1 MAEFKL
7 LNKGSITVDFARG
20 VIASILSG
28 STELTLGETPIFELR
43 LLEAD
48 GTKHELFASDATSVT
63 LTDDGAVYGGFE
75 YDVTVKIWA
84 RCDDRLELFID
95 VDNRT
100 AWAVEWVKFPCVSLK
115 PLSGNGGIGRVVYP
129 YNEGALVDDA
139 DLRNGIWNNAF
150 GHKDPE
156 YPSHGSYCMFPYMIC
171 SQFEGYIS
179 REGDGFYLGAH
190 DTERGPKG
198 VEFYKNGNGGIT
210 MCMRLY
216 VGKGRGE
223 GTDCGYPLALDLF
236 KGDWEDCADIYRDWF
251 EANLPEGTVKIK
263 DNTKLPEWYKDSPL
277 IVSYPVRGIHDMDE
291 MYPNALFPYMNAMP
305 LIEEISE
312 KTAARLMVVL
322 MHWEGSAPWA
332 PPYVWP
338 PYGGEECFRQ
348 FMDALHARGDLL
360 GVYCSGF
367 GYTIQSN
374 LIAEYNMTEEYERD
388 GLSEAMCASP
398 SGEIG
403 ISRICTGQRSGY
415 DICAASDK
423 GRELLIRAY
432 KPLLESGV
440 DYAQILDQ
448 NHGGSQY
455 FCYSDKHG
463 HPAIPG
469 KWMTLEMRKLLGE
482 WNEIGGRMLL
492 GCESAAAEAYIPNL
506 LFSDNR
512 YELNFHIGRPIPLY
526 GYIYHEYLRNF
537 MGNQV
542 CCALKHLEDGKT
554 IDTMRF
560 RLAYSYLCGDSM
572 TLVVT
577 PEGKL
582 MANWGNH
589 DFEHV
594 PDKDLTLKFC
604 RNAVRLYKEG
614 AGDYL
619 WNARMIKPLAYECRT
634 VPLKT
639 IHERTVEYPAAMSS
653 AWEKDGRRVQIFL
666 NHTEEACEVTMGDK
680 SFVVPALDGCMVEI

>member
-1 MAEFKL
+1 M
-7 LNKGSITVDFARG
+7 NDIVFA
-20 VIASILSG
+20 
-28 STELTLGETPIFELR
+28 
-43 LLEAD
+43 
-48 GTKHELFASDATSVT
+48 K
-63 LTDDGAVYGGFE
+63 
-75 YDVTVKIWA
+75 
-84 RCDDRLELFID
+84 
-95 VDNRT
+95 
-100 AWAVEWVKFPCVSLK
+100 
-115 PLSGNGGIGRVVYP
+115 NGGIGRVVYP
-129 YNEGALVDDA
+129 YNEGALIDDA
-139 DLRNGIWNNAF
+139 DLRSGAWNNAF
-150 GHKDPE
+150 GHKEPE

-171 SQFEGYIS
+171 SQFEGYIANS
-179 REGDGFYLGAH
+179 GDGLYLGAH

-198 VEFYKNGNGGIT
+198 VEFYKNSLGGIT
-210 MCMRLY
+210 MCMRLF

-223 GTDCGYPLALDLF
+223 GTFCDYPLVLDLF

-251 EANLPEGTVKIK
+251 EANLPEGAVKIK
-263 DNTKLPEWYKDSPL
+263 DNPRLPEWYKDSPL

-338 PYGGEECFRQ
+338 PYGGEDCFRE

-374 LIAEYNMTEEYERD
+374 LIDEYNMTEEYERD
-388 GLSEAMCASP
+388 GLSKAMCAAP
-398 SGEIG
+398 NGEIG

-415 DICAASDK
+415 DICAASEK

-482 WNEIGGRMLL
+482 WNEIGGKMLL
-492 GCESAAAEAYIPNL
+492 GCESAAAEAYISTSDARF
-506 LFSDNR
+506 LFTATFTTNICVT
-512 YELNFHIGRPIPLY
+512 LWAI
-526 GYIYHEYLRNF
+526 
-537 MGNQV
+537 
-542 CCALKHLEDGKT
+542 
-554 IDTMRF
+554 RF
-560 RLAYSYLCGDSM
+560 
-572 TLVVT
+572 
-577 PEGKL
+577 
-582 MANWGNH
+582 
-589 DFEHV
+589 
-594 PDKDLTLKFC
+594 
-604 RNAVRLYKEG
+604 AVG
-614 AGDYL
+614 
-619 WNARMIKPLAYECRT
+619 
-634 VPLKT
+634 
-639 IHERTVEYPAAMSS
+639 
-653 AWEKDGRRVQIFL
+653 
-666 NHTEEACEVTMGDK
+666 
-680 SFVVPALDGCMVEI
+680 